1 LTETWLPIAESGKPI
16 AGGGTIAGMERVE
29 YRVVSIGT
37 LAAHPL
43 WDERTPVRTGH
54 ATTTLI
60 CTGRTNLLIDPAL
73 PGEVLA
79 ARLNETSRVKASDIT
94 HIFLTS
100 FEPERRRGLVSFDH
114 AEWLMHEPE
123 IEAARAALMH
133 RLDEA
138 ESRHEAELAA
148 HYRNDLELLRN
159 VKPAPD
165 SLAANVDLFPLP
177 GVTPGTCGVLLA
189 LPMMTVLITGDAVAT
204 VEHLEQG
211 KVLPACVD
219 VEQAQES
226 FREAIEIADVI
237 VPGRGNVLLNP
248 MRRGQSSEF

>member
-1 LTETWLPIAESGKPI
+1 MQRI
-16 AGGGTIAGMERVE
+16 E

-43 WDERTPVRTGH
+43 WDERQPVRTGH

-60 CTGRTNLLIDPAL
+60 SAGDTHILIDPAL

-79 ARLNETSRVKASDIT
+79 ARLAETSPVTAEDVT
-94 HIFLTS
+94 HVFLTS
-100 FEPERRRGLVSFDH
+100 FEPERRRGLAHFDH
-114 AEWLMHEPE
+114 AQWLMHEPE
-123 IEAARAALMH
+123 IEAARFAIMK

-138 ESRHEAELAA
+138 ETRGEDKLAA
-148 HYRNDLELLRN
+148 HYHRDMKLLER

-165 SLAANVDLFPLP
+165 SIVEHVDLFPLP

-189 LPMMTVLITGDAVAT
+189 MPTMTVLIAGDAVAT
-204 VEHLEQG
+204 IEHLEQG
-211 KVLPACVD
+211 KVLPSCVD

-237 VPGRGNVLLNP
+237 VPGRGNVMLNP
-248 MRRGQSSEF
+248 VRGLGSTIQ